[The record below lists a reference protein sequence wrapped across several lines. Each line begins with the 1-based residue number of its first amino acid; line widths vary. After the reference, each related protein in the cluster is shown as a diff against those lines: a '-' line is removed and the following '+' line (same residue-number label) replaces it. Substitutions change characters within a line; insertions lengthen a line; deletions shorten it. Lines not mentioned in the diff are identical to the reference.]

1 MLADPK
7 HLQQGRKKK
16 AVKFIGALPDV
27 ELRDMLRSNP
37 NRIATALLNQEVRS
51 ITVADLIS
59 QEDIKKQLRN
69 LLEEDLEV
77 VESGGSVNALMVSG
91 GTESGC
97 SGSHPDSVLPPDWPA
112 LADPADL
119 APSTT
124 SYAPHATL
132 NNSNA

>member
-16 AVKFIGALPDV
+16 AVKFIDALPDV

-59 QEDIKKQLRN
+59 QEGIQMDAEKI
-69 LLEEDLEV
+69 E
-77 VESGGSVNALMVSG
+77 
-91 GTESGC
+91 TI
-97 SGSHPDSVLPPDWPA
+97 
-112 LADPADL
+112 
-119 APSTT
+119 TF
-124 SYAPHATL
+124 
-132 NNSNA
+132 